1 MAHVYQL
8 STYCHNGA
16 GNFFQNVMHFE
27 LSEAGSGTSPFTYA
41 DALISSFITNT
52 EPKLVDCF
60 GADVVLD
67 YYAAKK
73 VTGGGGPSQTRASGT
88 VGLGATVCASSG
100 SAADITWQT
109 ASPLNRPGHTF
120 IAGFPY
126 GFLQGDVF
134 TTPANTK
141 YTNFINAMLAP
152 LTLAGAFGSATFGIF
167 TRKTAAFFTADSGS
181 VRPKATMMNR
191 RLVPQI

>member
-16 GNFFQNVMHFE
+16 GNFFQKVWHFE
-27 LSEAGSGTSPFTYA
+27 LSEAGSGVSPFSYA
-41 DALISSFITNT
+41 DALISAFITTN

-60 GADVVLD
+60 GSDVVLD
-67 YYAAKK
+67 YYAAKRI
-73 VTGGGGPSQTRASGT
+73 TGGGGPAQTRASGT
-88 VGLGATVCASSG
+88 VGLGATISASSG

-120 IAGFPY
+120 LPAFPY
-126 GFLQGDVF
+126 SFLQGDAF
-134 TTPANTK
+134 IGAAFTK
-141 YTNFINAMLAP
+141 YSNFINIMLTP
-152 LTLAGAFGSATFGIF
+152 LTLAGAFGSATFVVY
-167 TRKTAAFFTADSGS
+167 TRKTTTAFTVDSGS
-181 VRPKATMMNR
+181 LRPKATMMNR